1 MKLRVFVLTFCLAMS
16 EPCMAGNSDFVQTY
30 CQVTPTG
37 VLELRVNNADGAMR
51 TISFSRPV
59 SDSVI
64 FKGTSL
70 SDMKWI
76 AKYSQ
81 FKELVLHKP
90 KADSVVGQLAL
101 VDSSSGRR
109 VLGWVSPSC
118 WAQLTEHV
126 SGAVVT
132 RIQNAH

>member
-1 MKLRVFVLTFCLAMS
+1 
-16 EPCMAGNSDFVQTY
+16 MAGNSDFVQSY

-37 VLELRVNNADGAMR
+37 MLELRVNNADGAMR

-64 FKGTSL
+64 FKGTSR
-70 SDMKWI
+70 SDMKWV

-90 KADSVVGQLAL
+90 KADSVVGQLTL
-101 VDSSSGRR
+101 IDSSSGRR

-118 WAQLTEHV
+118 WVQLTEHV